1 MLPKQIGYG
10 QIKEGPLSA
19 SALLPEPFCDA
30 SENVSASIVA
40 AVTFTVD
47 GRSKPFTLAVALS
60 ASGRLTDSV
69 FVQINREKPSFATLQ
84 QLDPTDAGT
93 VTGTLSPGTYN
104 LVILLGAENQ
114 ILPSAVSSAS
124 GAATG
129 NETFILE

>member
-1 MLPKQIGYG
+1 M
-10 QIKEGPLSA
+10 
-19 SALLPEPFCDA
+19 PEPFCDA
-30 SENVSASIVA
+30 SVNVSASIVA

-47 GRSKPFTLAVALS
+47 GRSKPYTLIAALS

-69 FVQINREKPSFATLQ
+69 FVQLKREKPSFATLQ

-104 LVILLGAENQ
+104 LGILLGAENQ
-114 ILPSAVSSAS
+114 ILLSAVSSAS

-129 NETFILE
+129 NVTFILE